1 MLSLGSCQSPFL
13 PPACCL
19 LSSWGH
25 WFRGEAKEGSW
36 GLVLTHAREPR
47 PPLDS
52 RQQWTQ
58 KVTPLIPFA
67 SPKFR
72 LSGQPGPEAIPKLTL
87 SLAHSP
93 GFAHSSVPTYPA
105 FPSSSPTRLPCGA
118 LLLPGRCPHQHSHT
132 YCAFITQI
140 PNIDSC
146 LYLGIPS
153 LFLEYQ
159 IFFFTFSWIGPLLP
173 SVSPLNFPF

>member
-1 MLSLGSCQSPFL
+1 MVVAIFSLLASGSLLPPFL
-13 PPACCL
+13 HINCHKAELGHFLAQKSAVTPCYLRIMPRHFCL
-19 LSSWGH
+19 L
-25 WFRGEAKEGSW
+25 
-36 GLVLTHAREPR
+36 
-47 PPLDS
+47 
-52 RQQWTQ
+52 
-58 KVTPLIPFA
+58 
-67 SPKFR
+67 
-72 LSGQPGPEAIPKLTL
+72 PEAIPKLTL

-105 FPSSSPTRLPCGA
+105 FPSSSPTRPPCGA

-159 IFFFTFSWIGPLLP
+159 IFFFTFSFFL
-173 SVSPLNFPF
+173 FPIL